1 MGSKNT
7 PTLMDSLTTHRG
19 VGADGLSTGLLI
31 ILVDTLVNRPCY
43 WIPVVC
49 LVVTGPIDITI

>member
-19 VGADGLSTGLLI
+19 VGADGSSTGLLI
-31 ILVDTLVNRPCY
+31 ILVDTS
-43 WIPVVC
+43 
-49 LVVTGPIDITI
+49 IDRVIGYQ